1 MDLRP
6 FCLAHDSAAFIPAE
20 YLGADGLEPDIRA
33 VLREVPGLSGEHLDL
48 FDRGFRLYRK
58 RAASL
63 FDRAPGSWLP
73 PRKANLLVITDPR
86 RVRPYSQPF
95 LGVTWCLHAS
105 DLDPRL
111 SNEEWVCYQI
121 FHVERLAFL
130 RSVRASVCFNL
141 SYFLTLDDDE
151 KRDFA
156 RAASRATRPDAR
168 AFLALARA
176 LPWIEKLY
184 HSPLREPRPDHPEPL
199 GHVDGADLLIPRSI
213 RPDLVELLS
222 AFENNARDV
231 EAAFLAAQAETLSGD
246 APVDKLCV
254 FLESARP
261 DVEIVD
267 GTGKTVYSPEFV
279 GGFDEVRAA
288 LKGLASWAGASLEAD
303 LRLVDEKSRMVLASL
318 RDPDILS
325 RTSDVVEQDGGVY
338 IRADRR
344 RIVYTLNQPS
354 FDTIREEGSPFH
366 RQLLAARVVHEWG
379 HLVHEARLIEVPETR
394 RADYDEAVRALEQ
407 CWTNIVEAMPARLE
421 EDVTDELEGMRATR
435 ATAGRALARAT
446 LSRLSDY
453 VSNVF
458 FRRYLTPDELSCYV
472 RTNVRHHLNEEL
484 GPLAQLARHAME
496 FQYLALAEI
505 RDPMG
510 YFLGT
515 SYFEGYFLR
524 TGVFTEQGARAV
536 FEATA
541 RVCAC
546 YELDRAAFVE

>member
-1 MDLRP
+1 M
-6 FCLAHDSAAFIPAE
+6 
-20 YLGADGLEPDIRA
+20 
-33 VLREVPGLSGEHLDL
+33 
-48 FDRGFRLYRK
+48 
-58 RAASL
+58 
-63 FDRAPGSWLP
+63 
-73 PRKANLLVITDPR
+73 
-86 RVRPYSQPF
+86 
-95 LGVTWCLHAS
+95 
-105 DLDPRL
+105 
-111 SNEEWVCYQI
+111 
-121 FHVERLAFL
+121 
-130 RSVRASVCFNL
+130 
-141 SYFLTLDDDE
+141 
-151 KRDFA
+151 
-156 RAASRATRPDAR
+156 TRPWTNFCA
-168 AFLALARA
+168 
-176 LPWIEKLY
+176 
-184 HSPLREPRPDHPEPL
+184 
-199 GHVDGADLLIPRSI
+199 
-213 RPDLVELLS
+213 
-222 AFENNARDV
+222 
-231 EAAFLAAQAETLSGD
+231 
-246 APVDKLCV
+246 

-279 GGFDEVRAA
+279 GGLDEVRAA

-344 RIVYTLNQPS
+344 RIVYTLNQPG

-394 RADYDEAVRALEQ
+394 RAEYDEAVGALEQ
-407 CWTNIVEAMPARLE
+407 CWTDIVEAMPARLE
-421 EDVTDELEGMRATR
+421 EDVTDELEGMHATR
-435 ATAGRALARAT
+435 ASAGRVLARAT

-458 FRRYLTPDELSCYV
+458 FRKYLTPDELSCYV

-484 GPLAQLARHAME
+484 GPLAQLVRHAME

-515 SYFEGYFLR
+515 SYFEVIFFARGYSRSSECVRF
-524 TGVFTEQGARAV
+524 
-536 FEATA
+536 
-541 RVCAC
+541 
-546 YELDRAAFVE
+546 